1 MCPRVE
7 LVVVTFVPLQVLNNY
22 GCSTALNHTLKVE
35 CKIMWRPADLKAKA
49 LSHSAEPSGPTRDYV
64 TMDVNVSRDVVT
76 FGPTLRNRRRCQ
88 SVPEE

>member
-1 MCPRVE
+1 M
-7 LVVVTFVPLQVLNNY
+7 VVTFVPLQVLNNF

-35 CKIMWRPADLKAKA
+35 CKIMWRRLILRQKHYCA
-49 LSHSAEPSGPTRDYV
+49 SHSAETSGPTRDV

-76 FGPTLRNRRRCQ
+76 FGPTLRNRRRWCQ